1 MTTRD
6 DRHAMWTPRIACQ
19 GPGVIIGGEHTRS
32 PGSGPAGTLSAV
44 RSVELE
50 SARHHLFG
58 GGQAE
63 ALVLRGDLGSGRTVL
78 LSRLVGS
85 ARSAG
90 FDVRHLP
97 SLSLDARTEDELSAV
112 SSPTLYVYDDG
123 LLPPRTRR
131 HMDGPTALRWA
142 VAASATPHVRVAFA
156 ADEPALTSVAA
167 VLDVDPVSEST
178 AFAFVSSRA
187 PWAAPTSVDRVVELA
202 EGNLALLVQ
211 GAHDLRDG
219 GDTAAGV
226 LPRIRLPE
234 QYSALT
240 ALFLG
245 ATAVTQQ
252 VLAAAAVR
260 RGDIALDDTDDL
272 VLVLM
277 RPVGGG
283 RLRFRSPV
291 HRAAVLEGCDADLL
305 RRAHALAVEDAATAD
320 EHRASHRAR
329 AQDDHGASL
338 AQWAWGATYAS
349 ASEVVHAH
357 LTSANLCAHR
367 DQEESGSRHGR
378 ALSTAALAGDLILAE
393 QLITDERTDLRRDP
407 ESMIGAAIARA
418 LVHGDLQ
425 GARSLA
431 LRALAVTA
439 DDVSAERAL
448 VALAVINVLAHDVE
462 AWRRWHQLAS
472 HSTSS
477 RVHRLAAAVSEAVA
491 GSRDVAPVDLERPT
505 AARTV
510 IDDVTQGLLAAVL
523 PEHSWETAAGVVA
536 RRPGNRLASALT
548 DCVHAG
554 QLLRASRWVEALEV
568 TGRAGQLALAGGARS
583 IALGAQAIGAM
594 GLALSGDAQQARATA
609 LDVLSDPVT
618 GRCERIAVSARHA
631 LLHVALQ
638 LDDADAVL
646 ASVTESDNR
655 AFDGGACPGVWML
668 DLADGL
674 EHPEVPQDL
683 RAARHQ
689 LISPA
694 VRRRDPGERI
704 SFDYLRAMGQ
714 DHGRLIT
721 LRKLIASTRGSAHRF
736 ESARVRLGYGRL
748 LLDAG
753 ELPESSQVL
762 TTAATMFDALGTPGW
777 AAVAYRYRSV
787 ADARRDGA
795 EGSEISDL
803 ELPLVDVPLTEQE
816 AKVAMLAAAGLS
828 NKQIGERLFLSPRT
842 VGGHLY
848 NIFPKLGVRSR
859 AGLRDALNRS
869 HNGRSRSAS

>member
-1 MTTRD
+1 M
-6 DRHAMWTPRIACQ
+6 
-19 GPGVIIGGEHTRS
+19 
-32 PGSGPAGTLSAV
+32 GPAGALSAV
-44 RSVELE
+44 RSLELE
-50 SARHHLFG
+50 SARQHLFG

-63 ALVLRGDLGSGRTVL
+63 VLLLRGDLGSGRTVL

-85 ARSAG
+85 ARSEG
-90 FDVRHLP
+90 FHVRHLP
-97 SLSLDARTEDELSAV
+97 SLSLDARTEGELSEV
-112 SSPTLYVYDDG
+112 CSPTLYVYDDG
-123 LLPPRTRR
+123 VLPPRTKP

-142 VAASATPHVRVAFA
+142 VAASSTPYVRVAFA
-156 ADEPALTSVAA
+156 TDEPALASVAA
-167 VLDVDPVSEST
+167 VIDVDPVSDAT

-226 LPRIRLPE
+226 LPRVRLPE

-240 ALFLG
+240 ARFRG
-245 ATAVTQQ
+245 ATAVTQH

-260 RGDIALDDTDDL
+260 RGDLALDEMDDL
-272 VLVLM
+272 VQVMM

-291 HRAAVLEGCDADLL
+291 HRVAVLEGCDAGLL
-305 RRAHALAVEDAATAD
+305 SRAHTLAADDAATAD
-320 EHRASHRAR
+320 EHRPAHRAR
-329 AQDDHGASL
+329 AQDDHGAAL

-349 ASEVVHAH
+349 TGEVVHAH
-357 LTSANLCAHR
+357 LTSANLCAHG

-393 QLITDERTDLRRDP
+393 QLITDERTDLRHDP
-407 ESMIGAAIARA
+407 EAMVGAAIARA

-439 DDVSAERAL
+439 DDVSTERAL
-448 VALAVINVLAHDVE
+448 IALAVINVLAHDVE

-472 HSTSS
+472 NSTSS
-477 RVHRLAAAVSEAVA
+477 RVHRVATAVAAAMVGSEELAT
-491 GSRDVAPVDLERPT
+491 VDLERPT

-510 IDDVTQGLLAAVL
+510 IDDLTQALLGAVL
-523 PEHSWETAAGVVA
+523 PEHSWATVAPVIA
-536 RRPGNRLASALT
+536 RRPGNRLASAVT

-554 QLLRASRWVEALEV
+554 QLLRASRWVEALEM
-568 TGRAGQLALAGGARS
+568 TGRAGQVARTGGARS
-583 IALGAQAIGAM
+583 IVLGAQAIGAM
-594 GLALSGDAQQARATA
+594 GLALSGDVQQARASA

-631 LLHVALQ
+631 LLHAALQ
-638 LDDADAVL
+638 IDDADAVL
-646 ASVTESDNR
+646 AAVTESDNR
-655 AFDGGACPGVWML
+655 AFDGGACPAVWML

-683 RAARHQ
+683 RTARHQ

-714 DHGRLIT
+714 DHGRLIA
-721 LRKLIASTRGSAHRF
+721 LRKLVASTRGSTHRF

-753 ELPESSQVL
+753 ELSESSQVL

-777 AAVAYRYRSV
+777 AAVAQRYRSAV
-787 ADARRDGA
+787 DARRDGV
-795 EGSEISDL
+795 EGSEMGDL

-869 HNGRSRSAS
+869 HDGRTRSAS